1 MISYIKGK
9 LEEKKEDGIV
19 VENQGMG
26 YEIKTPDLTDK
37 NLKLGEMIKVYT
49 YLYVREDILCLY
61 GFLKREEREVFQML
75 ITVNG
80 IGPKAAIAVLSTL
93 TIEELAYAVLSDDTK
108 TIAKTPGIGPKG
120 AKRLIIELKDKLK
133 IEEVFGIEEVFE
145 EEEQPKTSL
154 SDKENVSHTVVQ
166 GLISLGYSNA
176 EALKAV
182 RSVKGREKMD
192 AEALLKAALLQ
203 FI

>member
-1 MISYIKGK
+1 MISYIKGI
-9 LEEKKEDGIV
+9 LEEKREDSIV
-19 VENQGMG
+19 VECQGIG
-26 YEIKTPDLTDK
+26 YEIKTPDLTER

-49 YLYVREDILCLY
+49 YMYIREDLLCIY
-61 GFLKREEREVFQML
+61 GFLKREEREVFQLL

-80 IGPKAAIAVLSTL
+80 IGPKAAVAVLSTL
-93 TIEELAYAVLSDDTK
+93 TIEELAYAVLSDDSK

-133 IEEVFGIEEVFE
+133 MEEVFGIGEGLSEQKEQANSDSSEEDM
-145 EEEQPKTSL
+145 QYIA
-154 SDKENVSHTVVQ
+154 VQ

-176 EALKAV
+176 EAIRAV
-182 RSVKGREKMD
+182 RSVKGREEMD
-192 AEALLKAALLQ
+192 AESLLKAALLK

>member
-1 MISYIKGK
+1 MISYIKGI
-9 LEEKKEDGIV
+9 LEEKREDSIV
-19 VENQGMG
+19 VECQGIG
-26 YEIKTPDLTDK
+26 YEIKTPDLTEK

-49 YLYVREDILCLY
+49 YMYIREDLLCIY
-61 GFLKREEREVFQML
+61 GFLKREEREVFQLL

-80 IGPKAAIAVLSTL
+80 IGPKAAVAVLSTL
-93 TIEELAYAVLSDDTK
+93 TIEELAYAVLSDDSK

-133 IEEVFGIEEVFE
+133 IEEVFGIGEGLPEEKEQANSDSDE
-145 EEEQPKTSL
+145 EDTQYIA
-154 SDKENVSHTVVQ
+154 VQ

-176 EALKAV
+176 EALRAV
-182 RSVKGREKMD
+182 RSVKGREEMD
-192 AEALLKAALLQ
+192 AESLLKAALLK

>member
-1 MISYIKGK
+1 MISYIKGI
-9 LEEKKEDGIV
+9 LEEKKEDSIV
-19 VENQGMG
+19 VECQGIG

-37 NLKLGEMIKVYT
+37 NLKLGETIKVYT
-49 YLYVREDILCLY
+49 YLYIREDILCLY
-61 GFLKREEREVFQML
+61 GFLKREEREVFQLL

-80 IGPKAAIAVLSTL
+80 IGPKAAVAVLSTL
-93 TIEELAYAVLSDDTK
+93 TIEELAYAVLSDDSK

-133 IEEVFGIEEVFE
+133 IEEVFGLEEVLE
-145 EEEQPKTSL
+145 EEKQPKTSD
-154 SDKENVSHTVVQ
+154 SDKEDAQYIAVQ

-176 EALKAV
+176 EALRAV
-182 RSVKGREKMD
+182 RAVKGREEMD
-192 AEALLKAALLQ
+192 AEALLKAALLK